1 MQTGGEAGFERGRDA
16 ESAPLLSQHRG
27 HGLHPPPHALPG
39 DGGVPAEVVPM
50 HRGYREEKAGGLAK
64 MQALVLVVLA
74 VITQRLSRLAHR
86 CPVAEDV
93 LRRIQVSYSRP

>member
-16 ESAPLLSQHRG
+16 ESAPSLSQHRR

-74 VITQRLSRLAHR
+74 VITQKK
-86 CPVAEDV
+86 
-93 LRRIQVSYSRP
+93 IRPGSGTLF